1 MDKRRKN
8 IYRLVVIT
16 VFLAAVLFSGA
27 AISQENNPK
36 EEKDRDK
43 TQQIYV
49 FDIKEQ
55 IAEPIWRK
63 TQMALEEARKMN
75 ADHIIIDMNTYGGK
89 VKSADSIRSALLRSQ
104 IPISVFINN
113 NAASAGAL
121 ISIACDNIYMLPGA
135 NIGAATVVNQKGE
148 KMPDKYQSY
157 MRATMRSTA
166 EANDRDPD
174 IAEAMV
180 DASIEIEG
188 VIEEGKVLTFTT
200 EEAIQNGFC
209 EDKAT
214 SVSHVLQN
222 LGIEDYEITKQRLS
236 ATDKIIGFLVSPV
249 ISGVLIMVI
258 IGGIYFELQS
268 PGLGFPAAAAIIA
281 ALLYFAPLYLEGLA
295 ANWEILVF
303 IGGILLI
310 MLELFVIPGFGV
322 AGIAGLLLTI
332 TGLTLSMVDNF
343 GFKFT
348 IGQLDIVAK
357 AFFTVA
363 TAMFLSLIGSFYL
376 GKKLFTTT
384 TFGHLALDS
393 VQDRA
398 EGFTAEEEE
407 YTEVIGQE
415 GTAHTVLR
423 PAGKVEVNDDIYD
436 AFAEAGFIDK
446 GSRVKITGY
455 INTQLKVRK
464 IE

>member
-1 MDKRRKN
+1 M
-8 IYRLVVIT
+8 YRLIT
-16 VFLAAVLFSGA
+16 IKLLLVAILFSGA
-27 AISQENNPK
+27 GISQENKAEQNGQDK
-36 EEKDRDK
+36 NK

-49 FDIKEQ
+49 FDIKEK
-55 IAEPIWRK
+55 IAKPIWRK

-75 ADHIIIDMNTYGGK
+75 TDHIIIDMNTYGGQ
-89 VKSADSIRSALLRSQ
+89 VNYADSLRSALLRSQ
-104 IPISVFINN
+104 IPVTVFINN

-121 ISIACDNIYMLPGA
+121 ISIACDSIYMLPGA
-135 NIGAATVVNQKGE
+135 NIGAATVVNQSGE

-166 EANDRDPD
+166 EANNRDPQ

-188 VIEEGKVLTFTT
+188 IIEEGKVLTFTT
-200 EEAIQNGFC
+200 EEAIEHGFC
-209 EDKAT
+209 EGKAT
-214 SVSHVLQN
+214 SISQVIQN
-222 LGIEDYEITKQRLS
+222 LGIKDYEITKQRLT
-236 ATDKIIGFLVSPV
+236 ATDKIIGFLISPV
-249 ISGVLIMVI
+249 VSGVLIMVI

-268 PGLGFPAAAAIIA
+268 PGLGFPAAAAILA

-295 ANWEILVF
+295 ANWEILLF

-310 MLELFVIPGFGV
+310 LLELFVITGFGV
-322 AGIAGLLLTI
+322 AGVSGLLLMI

-343 GFKFT
+343 KFNFT
-348 IGQLDIVAK
+348 IGQLDTVAK

-363 TAMFLSLIGSFYL
+363 TAMLLSLIGSFYL
-376 GKKLFTTT
+376 GKKMFTTT

-398 EGFTAEEEE
+398 EGYTSEEEE

-455 INTQLKVRK
+455 TNTQLKVRK
-464 IE
+464 ID